1 MDGFSI
7 NNQLKNGRQSKLIK
21 MDFKEI
27 LLLLCLLL
35 TLARASHKD
44 SNSNKNSK
52 SLNETLSSWAPSDAD
67 PEDED
72 DEEVQVSKR
81 AKAQGWS
88 SWTEW
93 STCSRSCD
101 GGVAYQ
107 LRRCHA
113 PHGCKGDAVRYKI
126 CNMQPCP
133 EQQDFRAHQC
143 SAYDDVPYDGALLKW
158 TPHYDYSEPCALT
171 CRGRPQHLLE
181 DMPDSAAASESFPPV
196 VGDDEPSVIVQLSNR
211 VQDGTR
217 CRPGSLDMC
226 IQGKCQ
232 RVGCDLKIG
241 STKKIDVCGV
251 CGGDGTSCTQPLYQ
265 WEIAPMSLC
274 SVTCGG
280 GYKMAMPTC
289 RNRVTGVD
297 VEESLC
303 NASSRPEPT
312 VVQCNTHLCPPKWVT
327 DDWRPCSK
335 ACGGGVRERV
345 VVCAEESN
353 GAKNKVP
360 DEACRGVR
368 PKSQET
374 CNVQE
379 CPKWVSGEWSGCSV
393 SCGSGIQIRSV
404 QCIDSGGHFSNL
416 CDHKSKPSTGQQCT
430 TGIGCNGDLLSSS
443 PGLASI
449 IVPGSI
455 TSGSSGASGSN
466 NGTDEGHDYPQEP
479 AVHVGK
485 EKFSAHHV
493 ERDPTLMTYNDQ
505 PYYAQ
510 PLRQE
515 RLTKSEK
522 VLSPRVPSEA
532 TFIQD
537 TEWSPCSV
545 TCGEGIRRKPFRCK
559 IFLEF
564 SKRVAILNDSLCHA
578 YKPLDEVERCVME
591 PCSYPPNFEESYL
604 KDGNRQ
610 NLDGIKVAAAV
621 PGKTYSWREEGYTS
635 CSASCLGGVEELI
648 INCVRD
654 DTGKIVSPFL
664 CSPETKPEARI
675 RTCNDIPCPPRW
687 NYSEFTPCSKSCGF
701 GIQTREVTCIHEV
714 TRGGE
719 NTMIVPNS
727 MCTTKPQP
735 DRQYCNII
743 DCPVRWEVSEWSKCS
758 KPCGGGIKE
767 RRVEC
772 KQIMA
777 QEHKVERPAT
787 MCPSS
792 KPPDK
797 KPCNSKACAPEDQR
811 PPIAG
816 TNSTFIQHDPKKNK
830 ITLKIGGAATVFF
843 GTQIKIKCP
852 VKRFNRTKIRW
863 SKDQTPL
870 TKSRKIKISKK
881 GALRI
886 LDVTFKENGIYT
898 CHAGLSH
905 ADLKLTVKPKPG
917 LSENQSEDSGR
928 HRDGGD
934 LNALRDHSYVASQS
948 GTDEKGGRR
957 NREKI
962 RGKNRQRPSA
972 DTVQNAE
979 SSVMEDELMRSHS
992 QMTAS
997 DSTVASDAV
1006 SAASSGSRT
1015 MPMPH
1020 FQHLLASLQF
1030 LWPFQTFTNSKGHQW
1045 LMEQELGYLG
1055 TEIGELAEQAE
1066 QDEPMRPPSVINV
1079 YELLKNARGSRES
1092 GQHQLDS
1099 QNTTNGTDGHTEA
1112 IEFEWMTTPWSE
1124 CSQTCGANGSGYRL
1138 RSVHCMVKLINS
1150 SHTVDNGLCEDAGLP
1165 IPETVEKCGNIECPR
1180 WISTEWTLCLQSKCF
1195 AWHTA
1200 LQKREVFCK
1209 FGNESNSDRC
1219 EETERPVTKQE
1230 CYNEMCKGVWRVEPW
1245 SECNAACSSQ
1255 GIKYRILQCV
1265 WYGTKKPAGN
1275 ACKDQPRP
1283 AVMKVCKGPPC
1294 ISSLSDCKDS
1304 SRYCKNVKT
1313 MGLCRLHRYQQQCC
1327 RTCRFNIYN

>member
-1 MDGFSI
+1 MS
-7 NNQLKNGRQSKLIK
+7 QLTLGKCLI
-21 MDFKEI
+21 
-27 LLLLCLLL
+27 L
-35 TLARASHKD
+35 TLAKAAHRD
-44 SNSNKNSK
+44 SRGGGTNA
-52 SLNETLSSWAPSDAD
+52 TLSTWSPSASFAD
-67 PEDED
+67 LEDED
-72 DEEVQVSKR
+72 DEEVQKR

-181 DMPDSAAASESFPPV
+181 DMPDSAGASESFPIS
-196 VGDDEPSVIVQLSNR
+196 DDEPSVIVQLSNR

-327 DDWRPCSK
+327 DDWRSCSK
-335 ACGGGVRERV
+335 MCGGGIRERV

-353 GAKNKVP
+353 GSKNKVP

-368 PKSQET
+368 PKNQEP

-379 CPKWVSGEWSGCSV
+379 CPKWIVGEWSGCSV
-393 SCGSGIQIRSV
+393 SCGSGIQVRSV
-404 QCIDSGGHFSNL
+404 ECMDTNGHYSGQCDPTA
-416 CDHKSKPSTGQQCT
+416 KPVAGQPCT
-430 TGIGCNGDLLSSS
+430 TGIICN
-443 PGLASI
+443 A
-449 IVPGSI
+449 GSV
-455 TSGSSGASGSN
+455 SSGASGASGTQVTSN
-466 NGTDEGHDYPQEP
+466 AGIVVIPPSSATSADFDSSPAAGEETDLGDGDQT
-479 AVHVGK
+479 ADRIATALMK
-485 EKFSAHHV
+485 EKASMHI

-510 PLRQE
+510 PLRQD
-515 RLTKSEK
+515 RLPKAEK
-522 VLSPRVPSEA
+522 IVSQRVPSEA

-564 SKRVAILNDSLCHA
+564 SKRVAVLNDSLCHA

-591 PCSYPPNFEESYL
+591 PCSYSHNFEESYL

-610 NLDGIKVAAAV
+610 GVENIKVHAAV

-758 KPCGGGIKE
+758 KSCGGGFKE

-777 QEHKVERPAT
+777 QEHKVERPAS

-797 KPCNSKACAPEDQR
+797 KPCNTKACAPEDQR

-830 ITLKIGGAATVFF
+830 ITLKIGGAATVFY
-843 GTQIKIKCP
+843 GTQVKIKCP

-863 SKDQTPL
+863 SKDQQPL
-870 TKSRKIKISKK
+870 LKTKKIKISKK
-881 GALRI
+881 GALRV
-886 LDVTFKENGIYT
+886 LDVTFREAGIYT

-905 ADLKLTVKPKPG
+905 ADLRLAVKPKPG
-917 LSENQSEDSGR
+917 SEGQTDQDQER
-928 HRDGGD
+928 HREGAD
-934 LNALRDHSYVASQS
+934 LNALRANSFAMANGSD
-948 GTDEKGGRR
+948 DEKSGRR
-957 NREKI
+957 NRDRQ
-962 RGKNRQRPSA
+962 RGKNRQRQQH
-972 DTVQNAE
+972 DVNANDHDAPD
-979 SSVMEDELMRSHS
+979 DEELRSHS
-992 QMTAS
+992 QMTVS
-997 DSTVASDAV
+997 GSTVASDA
-1006 SAASSGSRT
+1006 SAAASSGTRT

-1020 FQHLLASLQF
+1020 FQHLLAGLQL
-1030 LWPFQTFTNSKGHQW
+1030 LWPFQTFSNTRNRQF
-1045 LMEQELGYLG
+1045 LMEQQRLDPFDGS
-1055 TEIGELAEQAE
+1055 IGREEKDESGRPVHVYQLLKSRTTGDAA
-1066 QDEPMRPPSVINV
+1066 DEPMS
-1079 YELLKNARGSRES
+1079 
-1092 GQHQLDS
+1092 HDS
-1099 QNTTNGTDGHTEA
+1099 QAMDDYK
-1112 IEFEWMTTPWSE
+1112 FEWMTTPWSE
-1124 CSQTCGANGSGYRL
+1124 CSQTCGANGGGYKL
-1138 RSVHCMVKLINS
+1138 RSAHCMLRMTNS
-1150 SHTVDNGLCEDAGLP
+1150 SRTVDNSFCEDAGLP
-1165 IPETVEKCGNIECPR
+1165 VPETIDKCGNVECPR
-1180 WISTEWTLCLQSKCF
+1180 WVSTDWSPCQQSKCF
-1195 AWHTA
+1195 SWHTA
-1200 LQKREVFCK
+1200 LQKRDVFCEFDGQRSAEK
-1209 FGNESNSDRC
+1209 VC
-1219 EETERPVTKQE
+1219 EAEEKPVTKQE
-1230 CYNEMCKGVWRVEPW
+1230 CYNELCKGVWRVEPW
-1245 SECNAACSSQ
+1245 SECNAACEGQ

-1275 ACKDQPRP
+1275 ACRDQPRP

-1294 ISSLSDCKDS
+1294 ISSLSECKDQ
-1304 SRYCKNVKT
+1304 SRYCKNVKS
-1313 MGLCRLHRYQQQCC
+1313 MGICRLHRYQQLCC
-1327 RTCRFNIYN
+1327 KTCRFNVYN

>member
-1 MDGFSI
+1 MDY
-7 NNQLKNGRQSKLIK
+7 
-21 MDFKEI
+21 KEI
-27 LLLLCLLL
+27 ILLLCLIL
-35 TLARASHKD
+35 TLAKATHKD
-44 SNSNKNSK
+44 NRGAS
-52 SLNETLSSWAPSDAD
+52 NETLSTWSPSGVDL
-67 PEDED
+67 EDED
-72 DEEVQVSKR
+72 DEEVQKR

-181 DMPDSAAASESFPPV
+181 DMPDSAGASESFPIS
-196 VGDDEPSVIVQLSNR
+196 DDEPSVIVQLSNR

-335 ACGGGVRERV
+335 PCGGGIRERV

-368 PKSQET
+368 PKNQEP

-379 CPKWVSGEWSGCSV
+379 CPKWVVGEWSGCSV
-393 SCGSGIQIRSV
+393 SCGSGIQVRSV
-404 QCIDSGGHFSNL
+404 ECMDTNGHYSAQCDPGA
-416 CDHKSKPSTGQQCT
+416 KPVTGQPCT
-430 TGIGCNGDLLSSS
+430 TGIICNAGSVSSGLSN
-443 PGLASI
+443 GGNGA
-449 IVPGSI
+449 I
-455 TSGSSGASGSN
+455 TGTTVSGSSNAGIIAVPPSSASDFDGLALGGDGEAERASIS
-466 NGTDEGHDYPQEP
+466 
-479 AVHVGK
+479 AMMK
-485 EKFSAHHV
+485 EKASMHH

-510 PLRQE
+510 PLRQD
-515 RLTKSEK
+515 RLPKAEK
-522 VLSPRVPSEA
+522 IVSQRVPSEA

-564 SKRVAILNDSLCHA
+564 SKRVAVLNDSLCHA

-591 PCSYPPNFEESYL
+591 PCSYSHNYEDTYL

-610 NLDGIKVAAAV
+610 SLENIKVHVSV

-758 KPCGGGIKE
+758 KSCGGGFKE

-777 QEHKVERPAT
+777 QEHKVERPAS

-797 KPCNSKACAPEDQR
+797 KPCNTKACAPEDQR

-830 ITLKIGGAATVFF
+830 ITLKIGGAATVFY
-843 GTQIKIKCP
+843 GTQVKIKCP

-863 SKDQTPL
+863 TKDQQPL
-870 TKSRKIKISKK
+870 LKTKKIKMSKK

-886 LDVTFKENGIYT
+886 LDVTFREAGIYT

-905 ADLKLTVKPKPG
+905 ADLKLAVKAKPG
-917 LSENQSEDSGR
+917 GENQANEDHDRHRGADPNALLANSYAMANGNEDEKSGR
-928 HRDGGD
+928 KNRD
-934 LNALRDHSYVASQS
+934 
-948 GTDEKGGRR
+948 R
-957 NREKI
+957 NRG
-962 RGKNRQRPSA
+962 RNRQRQQQ
-972 DTVQNAE
+972 DTLLTE
-979 SSVMEDELMRSHS
+979 HGDGTDDEEPLRSHS
-992 QMTAS
+992 QMTVSGSA
-997 DSTVASDAV
+997 VPSDA
-1006 SAASSGSRT
+1006 SAAASSGTRT
-1015 MPMPH
+1015 LPLPH
-1020 FQHLLASLQF
+1020 FQHLLAGL
-1030 LWPFQTFTNSKGHQW
+1030 QTFSNSKNVGQ
-1045 LMEQELGYLG
+1045 QYLTDHRYDPFDG
-1055 TEIGELAEQAE
+1055 SIGRGDREGEEEAEPPRPLNVYQLLKSRHTSE
-1066 QDEPMRPPSVINV
+1066 SVDEPMIHD
-1079 YELLKNARGSRES
+1079 
-1092 GQHQLDS
+1092 GQA
-1099 QNTTNGTDGHTEA
+1099 TEGY
-1112 IEFEWMTTPWSE
+1112 EFEWMTTPWSE
-1124 CSQTCGANGSGYRL
+1124 CSQTCGANGGGYKL
-1138 RSVHCMVKLINS
+1138 RSAHCMLQMSNAS
-1150 SHTVDNGLCEDAGLP
+1150 RTVDNSFCEDAGLP
-1165 IPETVEKCGNIECPR
+1165 VPETVDKCGNIDCPR
-1180 WISTEWTLCLQSKCF
+1180 WITTDWSACQQSKCF
-1195 AWHTA
+1195 SWHTA
-1200 LQKREVFCK
+1200 LQRRDVYCQYDGERSSEKV
-1209 FGNESNSDRC
+1209 C
-1219 EETERPVTKQE
+1219 EDQEKPVTKQE
-1230 CYNEMCKGVWRVEPW
+1230 CYNELCKGVWRVEPW
-1245 SECNAACSSQ
+1245 SDCNAACEGQ

-1265 WYGTKKPAGN
+1265 WYGTKKAAGN
-1275 ACKDQPRP
+1275 ACRELPRP

-1294 ISSLSDCKDS
+1294 ISNLSECKDL
-1304 SRYCKNVKT
+1304 SRYCRNVKS

-1327 RTCRFNIYN
+1327 KTCRFNIYH

>member
-1 MDGFSI
+1 
-7 NNQLKNGRQSKLIK
+7 

-27 LLLLCLLL
+27 ILLLCLIL
-35 TLARASHKD
+35 TLAKATHKD
-44 SNSNKNSK
+44 NRGGS
-52 SLNETLSSWAPSDAD
+52 NETLSTWSPSGTEL
-67 PEDED
+67 EDED
-72 DEEVQVSKR
+72 DEEVQKR

-181 DMPDSAAASESFPPV
+181 DMPDSAGASESFPIS
-196 VGDDEPSVIVQLSNR
+196 DDEPSVIVQLSNR

-327 DDWRPCSK
+327 DDWRSCSK
-335 ACGGGVRERV
+335 PCGGGIRERV

-368 PKSQET
+368 PKNQEA

-379 CPKWVSGEWSGCSV
+379 CPKWVVGEWSGCSV
-393 SCGSGIQIRSV
+393 SCGSGIQVRSV
-404 QCIDSGGHFSNL
+404 ECMDTNGHYSAQCDPS
-416 CDHKSKPSTGQQCT
+416 SKPLTGQPCT
-430 TGIGCNGDLLSSS
+430 TGIICN
-443 PGLASI
+443 A
-449 IVPGSI
+449 GSAGSQS
-455 TSGSSGASGSN
+455 TSGSSAGIVAIPPSSSSSSDFEGSTAA
-466 NGTDEGHDYPQEP
+466 GDGDYAGQGSLNERLM
-479 AVHVGK
+479 K
-485 EKFSAHHV
+485 EKAAMHTM

-510 PLRQE
+510 PLRQD
-515 RLTKSEK
+515 RLPKAEK
-522 VLSPRVPSEA
+522 IVSQRVPGEA
-532 TFIQD
+532 T
-537 TEWSPCSV
+537 
-545 TCGEGIRRKPFRCK
+545 
-559 IFLEF
+559 
-564 SKRVAILNDSLCHA
+564 
-578 YKPLDEVERCVME
+578 
-591 PCSYPPNFEESYL
+591 
-604 KDGNRQ
+604 DGNRQ
-610 NLDGIKVAAAV
+610 SLENIKVHAAV

-758 KPCGGGIKE
+758 KSCGGGFKE

-777 QEHKVERPAT
+777 QEHKVERPAS

-797 KPCNSKACAPEDQR
+797 KPCNTKACAPEDQR

-830 ITLKIGGAATVFF
+830 ITLKIGGAATVFY
-843 GTQIKIKCP
+843 GTQVKIKCP

-863 SKDQTPL
+863 TKDQQPL
-870 TKSRKIKISKK
+870 LKTKKIKMSKK

-886 LDVTFKENGIYT
+886 LDVTFREAGIYT

-905 ADLKLTVKPKPG
+905 ADLKLAVKAKPG
-917 LSENQSEDSGR
+917 GENQPNEEHER
-928 HRDGGD
+928 HREGAD
-934 LNALRDHSYVASQS
+934 LNALRANSYAMAN
-948 GTDEKGGRR
+948 GNEDEKGGRR
-957 NREKI
+957 NRERN
-962 RGKNRQRPSA
+962 RGRNRQRQQH
-972 DTVQNAE
+972 DTNLNE
-979 SSVMEDELMRSHS
+979 NDGTDEEEPLRSHS
-992 QMTAS
+992 QMTVS
-997 DSTVASDAV
+997 GSPVPSDA
-1006 SAASSGSRT
+1006 SNAASSGTRT
-1015 MPMPH
+1015 MPLPH
-1020 FQHLLASLQF
+1020 FQHLLAGLQL
-1030 LWPFQTFTNSKGHQW
+1030 LWPFQTFTNNKPHQF
-1045 LMEQELGYLG
+1045 LVEHGYDPFDG
-1055 TEIGELAEQAE
+1055 SIGRPREHEARADPPRPMNVYQLLKSRTSAGGDATG
-1066 QDEPMRPPSVINV
+1066 DEPMSHD
-1079 YELLKNARGSRES
+1079 
-1092 GQHQLDS
+1092 GQAAEGYD
-1099 QNTTNGTDGHTEA
+1099 
-1112 IEFEWMTTPWSE
+1112 FEWMTTPWSE
-1124 CSQTCGANGSGYRL
+1124 CSQTCGANGGGYKL
-1138 RSVHCMVKLINS
+1138 RSAHCMLRMINAS
-1150 SHTVDNGLCEDAGLP
+1150 RTVDNSFCEDAGLP
-1165 IPETVEKCGNIECPR
+1165 VPDTVDKCGNVECPR
-1180 WISTEWTLCLQSKCF
+1180 WVSTDWSPCQQSKCF
-1195 AWHTA
+1195 SWHTA
-1200 LQKREVFCK
+1200 LQKRDVFCQLE
-1209 FGNESNSDRC
+1209 G
-1219 EETERPVTKQE
+1219 ERAGSEKPCDDQEKPVTKQE
-1230 CYNEMCKGVWRVEPW
+1230 CYNELCKGVWRVESW
-1245 SECNAACSSQ
+1245 SDCNAACEGQ

-1275 ACKDQPRP
+1275 ACRDQPRP

-1294 ISSLSDCKDS
+1294 IANLSECKDL

-1327 RTCRFNIYN
+1327 KTCRFNIYN

>member
-1 MDGFSI
+1 MTI
-7 NNQLKNGRQSKLIK
+7 RCLI
-21 MDFKEI
+21 
-27 LLLLCLLL
+27 L
-35 TLARASHKD
+35 TLAKATHKD
-44 SNSNKNSK
+44 NRGGS
-52 SLNETLSSWAPSDAD
+52 NETVSTWSPSGTDL
-67 PEDED
+67 EDED
-72 DEEVQVSKR
+72 DEEVQKR

-181 DMPDSAAASESFPPV
+181 DMPDSAGASESFPIS
-196 VGDDEPSVIVQLSNR
+196 DDEPSVIVQLSNR

-327 DDWRPCSK
+327 DDWRACSK
-335 ACGGGVRERV
+335 PCGGGIRERV

-368 PKSQET
+368 PKNQEA

-379 CPKWVSGEWSGCSV
+379 CPKWVVGEWSGCSV
-393 SCGSGIQIRSV
+393 SCGGGIQVRSV
-404 QCIDSGGHFSNL
+404 ECMDTNGHYSAQCDPS
-416 CDHKSKPSTGQQCT
+416 SKPLTGQPCT
-430 TGIGCNGDLLSSS
+430 TGIICNAGSAGSSS
-443 PGLASI
+443 SAGIVAIAPPSSSSSASDFEGLTTAGDGMGAGDRAAGQASL
-449 IVPGSI
+449 
-455 TSGSSGASGSN
+455 N
-466 NGTDEGHDYPQEP
+466 ERLM
-479 AVHVGK
+479 K
-485 EKFSAHHV
+485 EKAAMHTM

-510 PLRQE
+510 PLRQD
-515 RLTKSEK
+515 RLPKAEK
-522 VLSPRVPSEA
+522 IVSQRVPGEA
-532 TFIQD
+532 TYIQD

-564 SKRVAILNDSLCHA
+564 SKRVAVLNDSLCHA

-591 PCSYPPNFEESYL
+591 PCSYSHNHEETYL

-610 NLDGIKVAAAV
+610 SLENIKVHAAV

-758 KPCGGGIKE
+758 KSCGGGLKE

-777 QEHKVERPAT
+777 QEHKVERPAS

-797 KPCNSKACAPEDQR
+797 KPCNTKACAPEDQR

-830 ITLKIGGAATVFF
+830 ITLKIGGAATVFY
-843 GTQIKIKCP
+843 GTQVKIKCP

-863 SKDQTPL
+863 SKDQQPL
-870 TKSRKIKISKK
+870 LKTKKIKMSKK

-886 LDVTFKENGIYT
+886 LDVTFREAGIYT

-905 ADLKLTVKPKPG
+905 ADLKLAVKAKPG
-917 LSENQSEDSGR
+917 AENQPNEEHER
-928 HRDGGD
+928 HREGAD
-934 LNALRDHSYVASQS
+934 LNALRAHSY
-948 GTDEKGGRR
+948 GMTNGNEDEKGGRR
-957 NREKI
+957 NRERN
-962 RGKNRQRPSA
+962 RGKNRQRQQHDA
-972 DTVQNAE
+972 NLNENDGT
-979 SSVMEDELMRSHS
+979 EDEEPLRSHS
-992 QMTAS
+992 QMTVS
-997 DSTVASDAV
+997 GSTVPSDA
-1006 SAASSGSRT
+1006 SNAASSGTRT
-1015 MPMPH
+1015 MPLPH
-1020 FQHLLASLQF
+1020 FQHLLAGLQL
-1030 LWPFQTFTNSKGHQW
+1030 LWPFQTFSNTKPHQF
-1045 LMEQELGYLG
+1045 LVEQGYDPFDGSIGRPGEHDEYADPPRPMNVYQLLKSRTSTG
-1055 TEIGELAEQAE
+1055 TGDTVG
-1066 QDEPMRPPSVINV
+1066 DEPMSHD
-1079 YELLKNARGSRES
+1079 
-1092 GQHQLDS
+1092 GQVAEGYD
-1099 QNTTNGTDGHTEA
+1099 
-1112 IEFEWMTTPWSE
+1112 FEWMTTPWSE
-1124 CSQTCGANGSGYRL
+1124 CSQTCGANGGGYKL
-1138 RSVHCMVKLINS
+1138 RSAHCMLRMSNAS
-1150 SHTVDNGLCEDAGLP
+1150 RTVDNSFCEDAGLP
-1165 IPETVEKCGNIECPR
+1165 VPDTVDKCGNIECPR
-1180 WISTEWTLCLQSKCF
+1180 WVTTDWSACQQSKCF
-1195 AWHTA
+1195 SWHTA
-1200 LQKREVFCK
+1200 LQKRDVFCQFEGARGDSEK
-1209 FGNESNSDRC
+1209 PC
-1219 EETERPVTKQE
+1219 EDQEKPVTKQE
-1230 CYNEMCKGVWRVEPW
+1230 CYNELCKGVWRVEPW
-1245 SECNAACSSQ
+1245 SDCNAACEGQ

-1275 ACKDQPRP
+1275 ACRDQPRP

-1294 ISSLSDCKDS
+1294 IANLSECKDL

-1327 RTCRFNIYN
+1327 KTCRFNIYN

>member
-1 MDGFSI
+1 
-7 NNQLKNGRQSKLIK
+7 

-27 LLLLCLLL
+27 ILLLCLVL
-35 TLARASHKD
+35 TLARATHKD
-44 SNSNKNSK
+44 NKG
-52 SLNETLSSWAPSDAD
+52 LNETLSSWNPSSAD

-72 DEEVQVSKR
+72 DEEVQKR

-181 DMPDSAAASESFPPV
+181 DMPDSASASESFPPV

-327 DDWRPCSK
+327 DEWRPCSK
-335 ACGGGVRERV
+335 SCGGGIRERV

-379 CPKWVSGEWSGCSV
+379 CPKWVTGEWSGCSV

-404 QCIDSGGHFSNL
+404 ECMDTSGHFSNQ
-416 CDHKSKPSTGQQCT
+416 CDHKTKPSTGQQCT
-430 TGIGCNGDLLSSS
+430 TGIGCIGDSSAS
-443 PGLASI
+443 SGLAAI
-449 IVPGSI
+449 IAPPPAPSPPLPVQ
-455 TSGSSGASGSN
+455 TSLDSNVAS
-466 NGTDEGHDYPQEP
+466 QL
-479 AVHVGK
+479 K
-485 EKFSAHHV
+485 EKFSHS

-505 PYYAQ
+505 PFYAQ
-510 PLRQE
+510 PLRQD
-515 RLTKSEK
+515 RLPKAEK
-522 VLSPRVPSEA
+522 IVSQRVPSEA

-564 SKRVAILNDSLCHA
+564 SKRVATLNDSLCHS

-591 PCSYPPNFEESYL
+591 PCSYSHNFEESYL

-610 NLDGIKVAAAV
+610 NLDGIKVQAAV

-648 INCVRD
+648 INCIRD

-777 QEHKVERPAT
+777 QEHKVERPAS

-797 KPCNSKACAPEDQR
+797 KPCNTKACAPEDQR

-870 TKSRKIKISKK
+870 IKSKKIKISKK

-886 LDVTFKENGIYT
+886 IDVSFKEAGVYT

-905 ADLKLTVKPKPG
+905 ADLKLSVKAKPG
-917 LSENQSEDSGR
+917 GVQHHDEDRER
-928 HRDGGD
+928 HREGVG
-934 LNALRDHSYVASQS
+934 LNALRDHTYVASQNRS
-948 GTDEKGGRR
+948 DEKGGRR
-957 NREKI
+957 NRDRN
-962 RGKNRQRPSA
+962 RGKNRQRQPP
-972 DTVQNAE
+972 DIVQNAE
-979 SSVMEDELMRSHS
+979 SSVMEDEEILRSHS

-997 DSTVASDAV
+997 DSTVASDAAV
-1006 SAASSGSRT
+1006 AASSGTRT

-1020 FQHLLASLQF
+1020 FQHLLASLQL
-1030 LWPFQTFTNSKGHQW
+1030 LWPFQTFSNSKGHQL
-1045 LMEQELGYLG
+1045 LMEHEYSHLDS
-1055 TEIGELAEQAE
+1055 ERAEK
-1066 QDEPMRPPSVINV
+1066 DEPVRPFNI
-1079 YELLKNARGSRES
+1079 YELLKSKDTGDDGGDDPSSYDAERAAALES
-1092 GQHQLDS
+1092 
-1099 QNTTNGTDGHTEA
+1099 
-1112 IEFEWMTTPWSE
+1112 IEYEWMTTPWSE

-1138 RSVHCMVKLINS
+1138 RSARCMVQMTNTS
-1150 SHTVDNGLCEDAGLP
+1150 YTVDNSLCEDAGLV
-1165 IPETVEKCGNIECPR
+1165 IPETVEKCGNVDCPR
-1180 WISTEWTLCLQSKCF
+1180 WVSTEWSLCLQSKCF

-1200 LQKREVFCK
+1200 LQKRDVFCK
-1209 FGNESNSDRC
+1209 FGNVSSSDRC
-1219 EETERPVTKQE
+1219 DDLEKPVTKQE

-1245 SECNAACSSQ
+1245 SECNAACGGQ

-1275 ACKDQPRP
+1275 ACRDQPRP

-1294 ISSLSDCKDS
+1294 ISNPSECKDLS
-1304 SRYCKNVKT
+1304 KYCRNVKT

-1327 RTCRFNIYN
+1327 KTCRFNIYN

>member
-1 MDGFSI
+1 
-7 NNQLKNGRQSKLIK
+7 

-27 LLLLCLLL
+27 ILLLCLIL
-35 TLARASHKD
+35 TLAKATHKD
-44 SNSNKNSK
+44 NRGGS
-52 SLNETLSSWAPSDAD
+52 NETLSTWSPSGTEL
-67 PEDED
+67 EDED
-72 DEEVQVSKR
+72 DEEVQKR

-181 DMPDSAAASESFPPV
+181 DMPDSAGASESFPIS
-196 VGDDEPSVIVQLSNR
+196 DDEPSVIVQLSNR

-327 DDWRPCSK
+327 DDWRSCSK
-335 ACGGGVRERV
+335 PCGGGIRERV

-368 PKSQET
+368 PKNQEA

-379 CPKWVSGEWSGCSV
+379 CPKWVVGEWSGCSV
-393 SCGSGIQIRSV
+393 SCGSGIQVRSV
-404 QCIDSGGHFSNL
+404 ECMDTNGHYSAQCDPS
-416 CDHKSKPSTGQQCT
+416 SKPLTGQPCT
-430 TGIGCNGDLLSSS
+430 TGIICN
-443 PGLASI
+443 A
-449 IVPGSI
+449 GSAGSQS
-455 TSGSSGASGSN
+455 TSGSSAGIVAIPPSSSSSSDFEGSTAA
-466 NGTDEGHDYPQEP
+466 GDGDYAGQGSLNERLM
-479 AVHVGK
+479 K
-485 EKFSAHHV
+485 EKAAMHTM

-510 PLRQE
+510 PLRQD
-515 RLTKSEK
+515 RLPKAEK
-522 VLSPRVPSEA
+522 IVSQRVPGEA
-532 TFIQD
+532 TYIQD

-564 SKRVAILNDSLCHA
+564 SKRVAVLNDSLCHA

-591 PCSYPPNFEESYL
+591 PCSYSHNYEESYL

-610 NLDGIKVAAAV
+610 SLENIKVHAAV

-758 KPCGGGIKE
+758 KSCGGGFKE

-777 QEHKVERPAT
+777 QEHKVERPAS

-797 KPCNSKACAPEDQR
+797 KPCNTKACAPEDQR

-830 ITLKIGGAATVFF
+830 ITLKIGGAATVFY
-843 GTQIKIKCP
+843 GTQVKIKCP

-863 SKDQTPL
+863 TKDQQPL
-870 TKSRKIKISKK
+870 LKTKKIKMSKK

-886 LDVTFKENGIYT
+886 LDVTFREAGIYT

-905 ADLKLTVKPKPG
+905 ADLKLAVKAKPG
-917 LSENQSEDSGR
+917 GENQPNEEHER
-928 HRDGGD
+928 HREGAD
-934 LNALRDHSYVASQS
+934 LNALRANSYAMAN
-948 GTDEKGGRR
+948 GNEDEKGGRR
-957 NREKI
+957 NRERN
-962 RGKNRQRPSA
+962 RGRNRQRQQH
-972 DTVQNAE
+972 DTNLNE
-979 SSVMEDELMRSHS
+979 NDGTDEEL
-992 QMTAS
+992 
-997 DSTVASDAV
+997 
-1006 SAASSGSRT
+1006 
-1015 MPMPH
+1015 
-1020 FQHLLASLQF
+1020 
-1030 LWPFQTFTNSKGHQW
+1030 LWPFQTFTNNKPHQF
-1045 LMEQELGYLG
+1045 LVEHGYDPFDG
-1055 TEIGELAEQAE
+1055 SIGRPREHEARADPPRPMNVYQLLKSRTSAGGDATG
-1066 QDEPMRPPSVINV
+1066 DEPMSHD
-1079 YELLKNARGSRES
+1079 
-1092 GQHQLDS
+1092 GQAAEGYD
-1099 QNTTNGTDGHTEA
+1099 
-1112 IEFEWMTTPWSE
+1112 FEWMTTPWSE
-1124 CSQTCGANGSGYRL
+1124 CSQTCGANGGGYKL
-1138 RSVHCMVKLINS
+1138 RSAHCMLRMINAS
-1150 SHTVDNGLCEDAGLP
+1150 RTVDNSFCEDAGLP
-1165 IPETVEKCGNIECPR
+1165 VPDTVDKCGNVECPR
-1180 WISTEWTLCLQSKCF
+1180 WVSTDWSPCQQSKCF
-1195 AWHTA
+1195 SWHTA
-1200 LQKREVFCK
+1200 LQKRDVFCQLE
-1209 FGNESNSDRC
+1209 G
-1219 EETERPVTKQE
+1219 ERAGSEKPCDDQEKPVTKQE
-1230 CYNEMCKGVWRVEPW
+1230 CYNELCKGVWRVESW
-1245 SECNAACSSQ
+1245 SDCNAACEGQ

-1275 ACKDQPRP
+1275 ACRDQPRP

-1294 ISSLSDCKDS
+1294 IANLSECKDL

-1327 RTCRFNIYN
+1327 KTCRFNIYN

>member
-1 MDGFSI
+1 MDY
-7 NNQLKNGRQSKLIK
+7 
-21 MDFKEI
+21 KEI
-27 LLLLCLLL
+27 ILLLCLIL
-35 TLARASHKD
+35 TLAKATHKD
-44 SNSNKNSK
+44 NRGAS
-52 SLNETLSSWAPSDAD
+52 NETLSTWSPSGVDL
-67 PEDED
+67 EDED
-72 DEEVQVSKR
+72 DEEVQKR

-181 DMPDSAAASESFPPV
+181 DMPDSAGASESFPIS
-196 VGDDEPSVIVQLSNR
+196 DDEPSVIVQLSNR

-335 ACGGGVRERV
+335 PCGGGIRERV

-368 PKSQET
+368 PKNQEP

-379 CPKWVSGEWSGCSV
+379 CPKWVVGEWSGCSV
-393 SCGSGIQIRSV
+393 SCGSGIQVRSV
-404 QCIDSGGHFSNL
+404 ECMDTNGHYSAQCDPGA
-416 CDHKSKPSTGQQCT
+416 KPVTGQPCT
-430 TGIGCNGDLLSSS
+430 TGIICNAGSVSSGLSN
-443 PGLASI
+443 GGNGA
-449 IVPGSI
+449 I
-455 TSGSSGASGSN
+455 TGTTVSGSSNAGIIAVPPSSASDFDGLALGGDGEAERASIS
-466 NGTDEGHDYPQEP
+466 
-479 AVHVGK
+479 AMMK
-485 EKFSAHHV
+485 EKASMHH

-510 PLRQE
+510 PLRQD
-515 RLTKSEK
+515 RLPKAEK
-522 VLSPRVPSEA
+522 IVSQRVPSEA
-532 TFIQD
+532 T
-537 TEWSPCSV
+537 
-545 TCGEGIRRKPFRCK
+545 
-559 IFLEF
+559 
-564 SKRVAILNDSLCHA
+564 
-578 YKPLDEVERCVME
+578 
-591 PCSYPPNFEESYL
+591 
-604 KDGNRQ
+604 DGNRQ
-610 NLDGIKVAAAV
+610 SLENIKVHVSV

-758 KPCGGGIKE
+758 KSCGGGFKE

-777 QEHKVERPAT
+777 QEHKVERPAS

-797 KPCNSKACAPEDQR
+797 KPCNTKACAPEDQR

-830 ITLKIGGAATVFF
+830 ITLKIGGAATVFY
-843 GTQIKIKCP
+843 GTQVKIKCP

-863 SKDQTPL
+863 TKDQQPL
-870 TKSRKIKISKK
+870 LKTKKIKMSKK

-886 LDVTFKENGIYT
+886 LDVTFREAGIYT

-905 ADLKLTVKPKPG
+905 ADLKLAVKAKPG
-917 LSENQSEDSGR
+917 GENQANEDHDRHRGADPNALLANSYAMANGNEDEKSGR
-928 HRDGGD
+928 KNRD
-934 LNALRDHSYVASQS
+934 
-948 GTDEKGGRR
+948 R
-957 NREKI
+957 NRG
-962 RGKNRQRPSA
+962 RNRQRQQQ
-972 DTVQNAE
+972 DTLLTE
-979 SSVMEDELMRSHS
+979 HGDGTDDEL
-992 QMTAS
+992 
-997 DSTVASDAV
+997 
-1006 SAASSGSRT
+1006 
-1015 MPMPH
+1015 
-1020 FQHLLASLQF
+1020 
-1030 LWPFQTFTNSKGHQW
+1030 LWPFQTFSNSKNVGQ
-1045 LMEQELGYLG
+1045 QYLTDHRYDPFDG
-1055 TEIGELAEQAE
+1055 SIGRGDREGEEEAEPPRPLNVYQLLKSRHTSE
-1066 QDEPMRPPSVINV
+1066 SVDEPMIHD
-1079 YELLKNARGSRES
+1079 
-1092 GQHQLDS
+1092 GQA
-1099 QNTTNGTDGHTEA
+1099 TEGY
-1112 IEFEWMTTPWSE
+1112 EFEWMTTPWSE
-1124 CSQTCGANGSGYRL
+1124 CSQTCGANGGGYKL
-1138 RSVHCMVKLINS
+1138 RSAHCMLQMSNAS
-1150 SHTVDNGLCEDAGLP
+1150 RTVDNSFCEDAGLP
-1165 IPETVEKCGNIECPR
+1165 VPETVDKCGNIDCPR
-1180 WISTEWTLCLQSKCF
+1180 WITTDWSACQQSKCF
-1195 AWHTA
+1195 SWHTA
-1200 LQKREVFCK
+1200 LQRRDVYCQYDGERSSEKV
-1209 FGNESNSDRC
+1209 C
-1219 EETERPVTKQE
+1219 EDQEKPVTKQE
-1230 CYNEMCKGVWRVEPW
+1230 CYNELCKGVWRVEPW
-1245 SECNAACSSQ
+1245 SDCNAACEGQ

-1265 WYGTKKPAGN
+1265 WYGTKKAAGN
-1275 ACKDQPRP
+1275 ACRELPRP

-1294 ISSLSDCKDS
+1294 ISNLSECKDL
-1304 SRYCKNVKT
+1304 SRYCRNVKS

-1327 RTCRFNIYN
+1327 KTCRFNIYH